1 MAFWT
6 AIVSIVA
13 IGSFTGIITKLAD
26 CNHKLKQKKL
36 TEASRT
42 NNLAIICQL
51 LNNRPDIALEDLSQ
65 YIELEDNKVKQNNET
80 K

>member
-1 MAFWT
+1 MFFFGSVVW
-6 AIVSIVA
+6 IVA
-13 IGSFTGIITKLAD
+13 IGCFTGIVTKLID

-36 TEASRT
+36 AEASRT
-42 NNLAIICQL
+42 NNLAIVCQL

-65 YIELEDNKVKQNNET
+65 YIELEDKKS